1 VAFTVPVP
9 AILLRHKSQIEGMA
23 VAAILKLRARIQFKE
38 EDLMDMMLLMPIG
51 VFALIGLLGYLGMI
65 K

>member
-1 VAFTVPVP
+1 
-9 AILLRHKSQIEGMA
+9 MA
-23 VAAILKLRARIQFKE
+23 AAVVVVAAILKLRKRIQLKE
-38 EDLMDMMLLMPIG
+38 EDLMDMMFLMPIG

>member
-1 VAFTVPVP
+1 MAAVA
-9 AILLRHKSQIEGMA
+9 
-23 VAAILKLRARIQFKE
+23 AAILKLRERIQLKE

-51 VFALIGLLGYLGMI
+51 VFGLIGLLGYLGMI